1 MAVII
6 CRTLIIYFTL
16 LLSLR
21 LLGKRQLGE
30 MELNEFIVAAMA
42 ADLAALPL
50 QDTGIPLLNGLVPM
64 LILFCCEML
73 ISGAALKSLR
83 LRSLLFG
90 RPSVLIRQGQID
102 QREMLRNRFTLDE
115 LMQELRAKGEV
126 NLQSIELG
134 VLETNGSLNVILS
147 PAAAPVTPAQLGI
160 AAAPRSCPVVLISDG
175 RVVDEN
181 LRAQGLDRQWLAD
194 KLRTEGVSRP
204 EQVFLLTCGPDGT
217 VSLTRKEALS

>member
-16 LLSLR
+16 LLTLR

-30 MELNEFIVAAMA
+30 MELNEFIVAAMI
-42 ADLAALPL
+42 ADLATMPL
-50 QDTGIPLLNGLVPM
+50 QDIGIPLLNGLVPI
-64 LILFCCEML
+64 LVLFCCEVL

-102 QREMLRNRFTLDE
+102 QQEMTRNRFTLDE
-115 LMQELRAKGEV
+115 LMEELRAKGETD
-126 NLQSIELG
+126 LRRIELG

-147 PAAAPVTPAQLGI
+147 PADSPVTPSQLGLETQ
-160 AAAPRSCPVVLISDG
+160 RWGSPVALISDG
-175 RVVDEN
+175 RVLDEN
-181 LRAQGLDRQWLAD
+181 LRRMGRDRRWLKGVLREQGSLQ
-194 KLRTEGVSRP
+194 P
-204 EQVFLLTCGPDGT
+204 EQVFLLTLSNGGDIY
-217 VSLTRKEALS
+217 LAKKEGQP